1 MKHSNLKEKFE
12 CYFEKLLKSKAV
24 QLVTLIVKDY
34 VTCEPSNINACP
46 LPDFVKTTFS

>member
-1 MKHSNLKEKFE
+1 MKHSNWKKKFE

-24 QLVTLIVKDY
+24 KLVTLIVKDN
-34 VTCEPSNINACP
+34 VTCEPSSINACQ